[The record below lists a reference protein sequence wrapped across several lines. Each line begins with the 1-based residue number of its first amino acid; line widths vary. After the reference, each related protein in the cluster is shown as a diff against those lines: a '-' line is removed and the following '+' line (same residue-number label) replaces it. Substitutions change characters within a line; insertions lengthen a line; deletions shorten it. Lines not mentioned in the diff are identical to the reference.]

1 MKKNLHTTKTL
12 LLLRHAKSSWKDE
25 TLPDFE
31 RPLNTRGRRAAEI
44 IGRYLRTQKVLP
56 DLIVSSPAFRARETI
71 EIVIK
76 ASRVRSELRYDE
88 RIYEASP
95 RRLLEVINEIE
106 DERKTVLLVGH
117 NPGMEQLLELLT
129 GEVQVMPTAALASI
143 AVRTTAWNALSDG
156 QATLEWL
163 IKPKDLDEH

>member
-1 MKKNLHTTKTL
+1 
-12 LLLRHAKSSWKDE
+12 
-25 TLPDFE
+25 
-31 RPLNTRGRRAAEI
+31 
-44 IGRYLRTQKVLP
+44 
-56 DLIVSSPAFRARETI
+56 VSSPAFRARETI

-76 ASRVRSELRYDE
+76 TSRVRSELRYDE

-143 AVRTTAWNALSDG
+143 AAKTTAWSALSDG
-156 QATLEWL
+156 EATLEWL